1 MTVAEAAAA
10 GAVGLY
16 IDLSGCSVCRK
27 DVPATCSGTLV
38 APDLVLSAKHCVDIS
53 AELNGRLTKVVFAP
67 NMLDRN
73 APFQEVERVVSTAD
87 YGVTSQGG
95 DLILIKLRG
104 PAPAPWRPVELPLR
118 LLPREAEATAA
129 AATSGLTT
137 IGNPKLAAYG
147 YGETK
152 ADTQPTDYTSGRLK
166 RILLQVITDV
176 RPWAPGFITA
186 PIDPATGTC
195 AGDSGGA
202 ALMGLRDPKGGPPH
216 TLLMGVQAAA
226 EFPCQANRAIY
237 IYPDTFSDFLERAS
251 EDLGSPLRPSLT
263 WRDFPR

>member
-1 MTVAEAAAA
+1 
-10 GAVGLY
+10 
-16 IDLSGCSVCRK
+16 
-27 DVPATCSGTLV
+27 V

-251 EDLGSPLRPSLT
+251 ADLGSPLRLSLT